1 MVQIFILLCTRILL
15 LWNKIQSQIY
25 SCYSN
30 NSEEKL
36 SCIMIFKFEFR
47 SFNVS
52 FYLIEKVVI
61 IILDIFS
68 IYIF

>member
-1 MVQIFILLCTRILL
+1 
-15 LWNKIQSQIY
+15 
-25 SCYSN
+25 
-30 NSEEKL
+30 
-36 SCIMIFKFEFR
+36 MIFKFEFR

-52 FYLIEKVVI
+52 FYFIEKVVI